1 MSYAGRS
8 SHSERFPIF
17 DGNDYLYWQGRMTI
31 RLQAISTELWR
42 IVENG
47 YTIQHPETPTPQD
60 VVNIHLAAQAKDII
74 CDNLS
79 RGMFIRFRDIE
90 TAKQL

>member
-17 DGNDYLYWQGRMTI
+17 DGNDYVYWKERMRI
-31 RLQAISTELWR
+31 IHQAINIELWH

-47 YTIQHPETPTPQD
+47 YTIQQPHDPTSYD
-60 VVNIHLAAQAKDII
+60 KALLWLNAQAKDII
-74 CDNLS
+74 
-79 RGMFIRFRDIE
+79 
-90 TAKQL
+90 